1 MARKL
6 LDAVRN
12 NTYVKNMPKK
22 VKCPRCKQEI
32 VWENTL
38 FRPFCSEKCKLIDLG
53 KWAEEKYRVPGEK
66 VTNEKNQ
73 KDEEEENSN

>member
-1 MARKL
+1 M
-6 LDAVRN
+6 RN
-12 NTYVKNMPKK
+12 NTYVKNMPKN

-53 KWAEEKYRVPGEK
+53 KWAEEKYRIPGEK
-66 VTNEKNQ
+66 VNNEETQ
-73 KDEEEENSN
+73 KDEKEEKSN